1 MKTDLATSI
10 AIAIVGVLIAYFGCN
25 LLIGDIE
32 DFSFKTI
39 ESSFSADLTTPD
51 PEVFNYRALNPTVE
65 TYIGNCFIY
74 DEQGECIDISQG
86 NQ

>member
-10 AIAIVGVLIAYFGCN
+10 TIAIVGILVAYFGCN

-39 ESSFSADLTTPD
+39 ESSFSADLSEPD
-51 PEVFNYRALNPTVE
+51 PEIFNYRALNPTVE
-65 TYIGNCFIY
+65 TYVGNCSSY
-74 DEQGECIDISQG
+74 NGQGECTDVLQGSQ
-86 NQ
+86 